1 MAVEN
6 AVGDSVDPIS
16 AVADFAIGHVGE
28 IGPKWSPDPA
38 KHLFRRIE
46 RNAPVA
52 LRRWTAPAP
61 IADLRKPRFLRRGF
75 LFDGRFIRPR
85 QRRPPEQEDRADRDA
100 KGRTLVRP

>member
-1 MAVEN
+1 MVKPLEFGDPEEHN
-6 AVGDSVDPIS
+6 LDNVGGDQGKSIDPEKI
-16 AVADFAIGHVGE
+16 VA
-28 IGPKWSPDPA
+28 
-38 KHLFRRIE
+38 
-46 RNAPVA
+46 
-52 LRRWTAPAP
+52 